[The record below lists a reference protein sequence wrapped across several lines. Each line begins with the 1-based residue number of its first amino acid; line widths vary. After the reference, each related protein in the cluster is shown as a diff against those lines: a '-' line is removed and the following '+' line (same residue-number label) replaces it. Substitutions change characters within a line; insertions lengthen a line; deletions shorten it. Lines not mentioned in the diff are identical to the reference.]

1 MALFGQLSKPSKEL
15 PLIDVSNPDIM
26 MELLEEL
33 AITASTSDWINLH
46 EPHHAE
52 AEDIHAQAR
61 EVYEDFL
68 GILQGKIKDKRIN
81 RHVTWAGDELREH
94 LLRHEGEGEGD
105 VIERAIKRFL
115 EAFLNLARASHEGQ
129 APISRLQYY
138 AFMSGWAHYFA
149 GLAPDETPPSHTE
162 SVSAKEEAENGQS

>member
-115 EAFLNLARASHEGQ
+115 EAFLHFARASHEGQ

>member
-1 MALFGQLSKPSKEL
+1 MALFGQLSKPGKEL
-15 PLIDVSNPDIM
+15 PLIDVSNPAIM
-26 MELLEEL
+26 MEILVEL

-61 EVYEDFL
+61 EVYDDFL
-68 GILQGKIKDKRIN
+68 GILQGKIKDKRVN

-105 VIERAIKRFL
+105 VIERALKRFL
-115 EAFLNLARASHEGQ
+115 DAFLELARATHEGK

-149 GLAPDETPPSHTE
+149 GLAPDETPPEHNQSTDTQGE
-162 SVSAKEEAENGQS
+162 SVNG

>member
-68 GILQGKIKDKRIN
+68 GILQGKIN
-81 RHVTWAGDELREH
+81 
-94 LLRHEGEGEGD
+94 EGEGEGD

-115 EAFLNLARASHEGQ
+115 EAFLHLARASHEGQ

>member
-1 MALFGQLSKPSKEL
+1 MALFGQLSKPGKEL

-61 EVYEDFL
+61 EVYDDFL
-68 GILQGKIKDKRIN
+68 GILQGKIKDKRVN
-81 RHVTWAGDELREH
+81 RHVSWAGDELREH
-94 LLRHEGEGEGD
+94 LLRHEGEGDGD
-105 VIERAIKRFL
+105 VIERALKRFL
-115 EAFLNLARASHEGQ
+115 DAFLELARATHEGQ
-129 APISRLQYY
+129 TPISRLEYY

-149 GLAPDETPPSHTE
+149 GLAPDETPPEHNQSTDTQGG
-162 SVSAKEEAENGQS
+162 SVNG

>member
-1 MALFGQLSKPSKEL
+1 MALFGQLSKPGKEL

-61 EVYEDFL
+61 EVYDDFL
-68 GILQGKIKDKRIN
+68 GILQGKIKDKRVN
-81 RHVTWAGDELREH
+81 RHVSWAGDELREH
-94 LLRHEGEGEGD
+94 LLRHEGEGDGD
-105 VIERAIKRFL
+105 VIERTLKRFL
-115 EAFLNLARASHEGQ
+115 DAFLELARATHEGQ

-149 GLAPDETPPSHTE
+149 GLAPDETPPEHNQSTDTQGG
-162 SVSAKEEAENGQS
+162 SVNG

>member
-1 MALFGQLSKPSKEL
+1 MALFGQLSKPGKEL

-61 EVYEDFL
+61 EVYDDFL
-68 GILQGKIKDKRIN
+68 GILQGKIKDKRVN
-81 RHVTWAGDELREH
+81 RHVSWAGDELREH
-94 LLRHEGEGEGD
+94 LLRHEGEGDGD
-105 VIERAIKRFL
+105 VIERALKRFL
-115 EAFLNLARASHEGQ
+115 DAFLELARATHEGQ

-149 GLAPDETPPSHTE
+149 GLAPDETPPEHNQSTDTQGGG
-162 SVSAKEEAENGQS
+162 VNG